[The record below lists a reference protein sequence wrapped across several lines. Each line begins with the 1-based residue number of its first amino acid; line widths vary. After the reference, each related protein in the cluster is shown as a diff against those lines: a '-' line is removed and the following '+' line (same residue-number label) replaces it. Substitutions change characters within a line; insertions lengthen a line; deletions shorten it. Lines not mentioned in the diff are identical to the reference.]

1 MLKVVTIL
9 GTRPEII
16 KLSRVINKL
25 DLYFKHVLV
34 HSSQNYDYELNKIFF
49 DSMHIRKP
57 DFFLNSSK
65 KNAVD
70 TIAETIKKFNK
81 ILIKIKPD
89 AVLVYGDTNTALAV
103 LAAKKLKIPIFH
115 MEAGNRCFDNE
126 VPEEIN
132 RKIVD
137 HLSDINIVISENAKN
152 YLEREGVDPSRII
165 KSGSSMNEV
174 LKYYQSSINK
184 SKILNK
190 LKLKKKGYILY
201 SFHRE
206 ENVDKKEKL
215 EEIIKSIDLLVAKFK
230 SKIIVSTHP
239 RTKDNLKKFNLDALS
254 KYIEFKSPFSFI
266 DYIKLQKNSK
276 LVISDSGTISEEA
289 YLLKIPAVN
298 MRYKHERPEA
308 DAGSLIVKSEIKGK
322 LIYESAKLALKLSK
336 NMKFHKIKDYESEDV
351 STLITKI
358 IMSFAKNIY

>member
-1 MLKVVTIL
+1 MLKVITIL

-25 DLYFKHVLV
+25 DLFFDHTLV

-49 DSMHIRKP
+49 DTMKIRKP
-57 DFFLNSSK
+57 DYFLNTAK
-65 KNAVD
+65 KNPID
-70 TIAETIKKFNK
+70 TIAETLKKFNK
-81 ILIKIKPD
+81 VLIKIQPD
-89 AVLVYGDTNTALAV
+89 AVLVYGDTNTSLAV

-115 MEAGNRCFDNE
+115 MEAGNRCFDKN

-152 YLEREGVDPSRII
+152 YLQREGVDPTTII
-165 KSGSSMNEV
+165 KSGSSMKEV
-174 LKYYQSSINK
+174 LNYYDDLINK
-184 SKILNK
+184 SKILKK
-190 LKLKKKGYILY
+190 LKLSKKKYIIF

-206 ENVDKKEKL
+206 ENVDNKERLK
-215 EEIIKSIDLLVAKFK
+215 EIIKSIELIQNKFK
-230 SKIIVSTHP
+230 LKIIITTHP
-239 RTKDNLKKFNLDALS
+239 RTRYNLS
-254 KYIEFKSPFSFI
+254 KFKINIKSRNISFLPPFGFI
-266 DYIKLQKNSK
+266 DYISLQKNSK

-308 DAGSLIVKSEIKGK
+308 DSDSLIVKSEINSKS
-322 LIYESAKLALKLSK
+322 IYDCSNLALKLFKS
-336 NMKFHKIKDYESEDV
+336 NKFYKIQDYENSEI
-351 STLITKI
+351 SSLIVKI
-358 IMSFAKNIY
+358 IQSYTKNIY